1 MALALT
7 LGLGATAQ
15 NTMFDWEDTDDTYYF
30 DAASIGMFDFTVF
43 TDLFDMTND
52 VGSIGEWTSVNDFF
66 DEIRDSSISIS
77 LPGSH
82 GGTDDVNAP
91 LGSGILLLVGFG
103 AAYAATK
110 RRKEA

>member
-1 MALALT
+1 M
-7 LGLGATAQ
+7 LGLGASAQ
-15 NTMFDWEDTDDTYYF
+15 NTSSMFDWEDTDDYYYF
-30 DAASIGMFDFTVF
+30 DAASLGMFDWSIF
-43 TDLFDMTND
+43 TDLFDLSND